1 MIKKPELK
9 NVIPAVQL
17 STKTVSFKIPDV
29 NLKNLKYTPILMVI
43 LLVASF
49 LLGALTTK
57 ISYLEKNGSNQAVAP
72 DAQVQVQGNQTPA
85 PGAKVDVSAGKFPL
99 LGKSGAKVTI
109 IEFADFRCPFCEKYY
124 TDTASQIIKDYV
136 DTGKAKYAFR
146 NYAFLGPP
154 SVVAANAVE
163 CANEQGQ
170 FWKMH
175 EYLYKNQP
183 SESDT
188 SMYTTDNLTK
198 IAGQLG
204 MNTNKFNSCL
214 SANKYDKDVSTDL
227 ADGQKAGVTGTP
239 TIFINGIS
247 IVGAQPYSAFKT
259 VIDQE
264 LAK

>member
-1 MIKKPELK
+1 MAKKVVSK
-9 NVIPAVQL
+9 SVIPSVQL
-17 STKTVSFKIPDV
+17 PTKTISLKIPDV
-29 NLKNLKYTPILMVI
+29 DFKNLKYTPILMVL

-57 ISYLEKNGSNQAVAP
+57 ISYLEKNGNNQAAAP
-72 DAQVQVQGNQTPA
+72 TAQVPAQGNQPPA
-85 PGAKVDVSAGKFPL
+85 PGAKVNVSAGKFPL
-99 LGKSGAKVTI
+99 LGKNDAKVTV
-109 IEFADFRCPFCEKYY
+109 IEFADFRCPFCETFF
-124 TDTASQIIKDYV
+124 TDTESQIIKDYV
-136 DTGKAKYAFR
+136 DTGKVKYAFR

-154 SVVAANAVE
+154 SVVAANAGE

-175 EYLYKNQP
+175 DYFYKNQP

-188 SMYTTDNLTK
+188 SMYTVDNLTT

-204 MNTNKFNSCL
+204 MDTAKFNSCL
-214 SANKYDKDVSTDL
+214 STNKYDKNVSADL

-239 TIFINGIS
+239 TVFINGIS
-247 IVGAQPYSAFKT
+247 VVGAQPYSAFKT
-259 VIDQE
+259 IIDQE